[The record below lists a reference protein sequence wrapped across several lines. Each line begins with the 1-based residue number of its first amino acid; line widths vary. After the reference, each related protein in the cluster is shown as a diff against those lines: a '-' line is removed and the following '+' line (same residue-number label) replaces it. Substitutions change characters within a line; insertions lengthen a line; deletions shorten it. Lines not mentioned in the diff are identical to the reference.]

1 MITNYKYAMEQRK
14 AIKILEVGTKVI
26 KSHATIMNL
35 TDMLCMYHL
44 SLSWPGLRAD
54 AKEKFFLLTGE
65 STKALHSLKTYT
77 HKHKTAHKITE
88 DDCQGGGE
96 RPSKP

>member
-54 AKEKFFLLTGE
+54 AKEKYWRVNKSFAQPEDIHTQTQN
-65 STKALHSLKTYT
+65 ST
-77 HKHKTAHKITE
+77 
-88 DDCQGGGE
+88 
-96 RPSKP
+96 